1 MKVTFLLPF
10 AGISGGIRVVAVYA
24 ERLRRRGHEVT
35 VVSQPHWIRNRREL
49 IKDFFTRR
57 LMMMARG
64 QQEPSFLRHLDIEHR
79 VLDRQRPVTDDDVP
93 DADVVVATWWET
105 AEWCAELSPSK
116 GAKVYF
122 LQGYD
127 AASGQPRQR
136 VDETWRLPLHKI
148 AVSRWLAEL
157 ARERFDDDDVSLVP
171 NSVDTEQFNA
181 PPRGMQDTPTVGT
194 VYSIKPY
201 RGCAHV
207 FEAVEKAALRI
218 PELRLLSFG
227 VGPEDPSLP
236 VPDCGAY
243 FEMPPQEQLPEL
255 YRSCDAWLVGT
266 EVEGFGLPILESFA
280 CRTPVI
286 ATRAGAAP
294 ELLSGGGGMLV
305 DFGDIEQ
312 MTDAI
317 IEMIRQPE
325 SQWKAMSEQA
335 LQTALSYS
343 WEDATN
349 RFEDALRH
357 AIETQNHEP
366 VQT

>member
-1 MKVTFLLPF
+1 VKVTFLLPF

-49 IKDFFTRR
+49 LKDFFTRR

-64 QQEPSFLRHLDIEHR
+64 QQDPSFLRGLDIHHH
-79 VLDRQRPVTDDDVP
+79 VLDRQRPITDDDVP
-93 DADVVVATWWET
+93 DADAAIATWWET
-105 AEWCAELSPSK
+105 AEWCAKLSRRK

-127 AASGQPRQR
+127 AASGQPKQR
-136 VDETWRLPLHKI
+136 VDDTWRLPLHKI
-148 AVSRWLAEL
+148 TVSKWLADL
-157 ARERFDDDDVSLVP
+157 ARDEFNDDDVSLVP

-181 PPRGMQDTPTVGT
+181 PPRGKQSTPTVGT
-194 VYSIKPY
+194 IYSVKPY

-207 FEAVEKAALRI
+207 FEAVEKAALKI
-218 PELRLLSFG
+218 PALKLLSFG
-227 VGPEDPSLP
+227 IGPEDSTLP
-236 VPDCGAY
+236 VPDCGTY
-243 FEMPPQEQLPEL
+243 YEMPSQEQLPKI
-255 YRSCDAWLVGT
+255 YSSCDAWLFGT
-266 EVEGFGLPILESFA
+266 EVEGFGLPILEAFA

-294 ELLSGGGGMLV
+294 ELLAEGGGTLV
-305 DFGDIEQ
+305 DFGDIPQ

-317 IEMIRQPE
+317 IDMINQPE
-325 SQWKAMSEQA
+325 PQWKAMSDRA

-343 WEDATN
+343 WEDATD
-349 RFEDALRH
+349 RFEAALQH
-357 AIETQNHEP
+357 AIESQNHQP
-366 VQT
+366 VTT